1 MHDIWNCTRVCMSLL
16 GMYLGVVIGPMNG
29 VLIAL
34 CIMMVL
40 DYVTGFVNAI
50 ITHTLSSEVGF
61 KGLARKVFI
70 LILVGVGH
78 LLDTYVL
85 GTSALRQMVIFWFI
99 ANEGLSIIENAAAIG
114 LPVPEKLKQ
123 VLAQIGGKANG
134 DADT

>member
-1 MHDIWNCTRVCMSLL
+1 MHDIWNCIRVCMSLL
-16 GMYLGVVIGPMNG
+16 GMYLGMVIGPMNG

-50 ITHTLSSEVGF
+50 ITHTLSSEIGF

-123 VLAQIGGKANG
+123 ALSQIGGKANG

>member
-1 MHDIWNCTRVCMSLL
+1 MHDIWNGIRVCMSLL

>member
-1 MHDIWNCTRVCMSLL
+1 MHDIWNCIRVCMSLL

-50 ITHTLSSEVGF
+50 ITHTLSSEIGF

-123 VLAQIGGKANG
+123 ALSQIGGKS
-134 DADT
+134 

>member
-1 MHDIWNCTRVCMSLL
+1 MHDIWNCIRVCMSLL

-50 ITHTLSSEVGF
+50 ITHTLSSEIGF

-123 VLAQIGGKANG
+123 ALSQIGGKANG